1 MNERR
6 RAIVVGGAG
15 GIGSAICRRMA
26 SEGYRVVVADRN
38 LSIAENLVPS
48 LAGVGHHAVGFDVTD
63 EAAVVGAFDAIEA
76 GGPAAVLVVASGGP
90 RTDFRKPINVTTM
103 TTSDWDATLALN
115 LTGIFFCI
123 RKFGQL
129 RLDKP
134 LEHAR
139 IISIGSGA
147 GQLASGSSDVGYV
160 ASKAALIGFTRQAAF
175 DLSSARITV
184 NIVAPGPVG
193 TPEFLRS
200 APETVQKMLVSGT
213 LLERLAMPEEIAA
226 GVAFLA
232 SSDASYIT
240 GTTFDINGGSHM
252 H

>member
-1 MNERR
+1 MNEQR

-15 GIGSAICRRMA
+15 GVGGAICRRMA
-26 SEGYRVVVADRN
+26 SDGYRVVVADRN
-38 LSIAENLVPS
+38 LSMAENLVAS
-48 LAGVGHHAVGFDVTD
+48 LGGGGHDAVGFDVTD
-63 EAAVVGAFDAIEA
+63 EAAVVAAFDAIEA

-90 RTDFRKPINVTTM
+90 LTDFQKPINVTTM
-103 TTSDWDATLALN
+103 TTSDWNATLALN
-115 LTGIFFCI
+115 LTGVFFCI
-123 RKFGQL
+123 RKFAQL

-147 GQLASGSSDVGYV
+147 GQLASGSSDVGYA
-160 ASKAALIGFTRQAAF
+160 ASKAALVGFTRQVAF
-175 DLSSARITV
+175 DLSPARITV
-184 NIVAPGPVG
+184 NIIAPGPVG

-200 APETVQKMLVSGT
+200 APEAVQKMLVSGT

-226 GVAFLA
+226 GVVFLA
-232 SSDASYIT
+232 SPDAAYVT